1 MLKSLCKFA
10 TTEYENTMIEIQWGE
25 RSDYQKYDKFV
36 IEFMRNLNEEIII
49 RAIAEEPISDED
61 LESTW
66 LIENQINESREKKNM
81 EA

>member
-1 MLKSLCKFA
+1 
-10 TTEYENTMIEIQWGE
+10 MIEIQWGE